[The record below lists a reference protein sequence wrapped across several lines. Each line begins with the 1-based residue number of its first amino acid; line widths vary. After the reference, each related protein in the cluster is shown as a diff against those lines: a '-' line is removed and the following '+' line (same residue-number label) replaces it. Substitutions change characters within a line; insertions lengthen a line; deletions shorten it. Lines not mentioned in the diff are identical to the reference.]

1 MMQDDLFGGLPRGP
15 DYPERLRVMWRAYGR
30 TLGHQCGSCRYF
42 LRYRRQGK
50 VRWAKCGLTV
60 STQSVATD
68 WRAQWPAC
76 GCWEEDK

>member
-1 MMQDDLFGGLPRGP
+1 MTQDDMFENMPSGP

-50 VRWAKCGLTV
+50 VRWAKCGLTAW
-60 STQSVATD
+60 THGPGTD
-68 WRAQWPAC
+68 WQARWPAC
-76 GCWEEDK
+76 GQWAEK